1 MEKEYVIGLN
11 RGVDTVQFWQDVEK
25 ITTLDNIPNRA
36 VEVANPR
43 SGSNRLTHYYL
54 TDEEAEMIRQDER
67 VYCVEIPADQR
78 DDISIG
84 FRATQTANFTR
95 ANDIDNNGFV
105 DATGSARNWGLLRSR
120 YKTNNYGTS
129 FDISGSYYYTSDGK
143 GVDVVIQDS
152 GIQKD
157 HPEFTDI
164 DGNSRVQ
171 EINWYTASG
180 LSGSQSNYLYTDY
193 DGHGTH
199 CAGIAAGKTFG
210 FARGARIYAQKLA
223 GLEGSADPYDGI
235 PIADAFDTIRLWH
248 LSKSGSRPTVVNMSW
263 GYGTNLSAGG
273 VTNINYRGTNYT
285 SSSDIQGEFGIATY
299 NASQTWRINA
309 RVSSVDVEIQEM
321 IDAGIIICIAAG
333 NLNYKIDVPGGLDY
347 DNYFTKGG
355 TNYYYHRGSSPYDDE
370 AFIVGSVSYNSPSA
384 TTDKKSSF
392 SNAGP
397 GVNIY
402 APGHFIMSAES
413 NVFNSDHTTADYNLN
428 SSYKQAILSGTSM
441 ASPQV
446 AGVAA
451 LALQGSP
458 KAKPQ
463 QIREAFLNNATS
475 NILIS
480 GSDPNGWSTGGSL
493 NTARQQGIGFG
504 TQNEALMT
512 TGFNFPSRY
521 SCTEEYNGSSWSAGG
536 TTINARSLA
545 AGAGTQNAG
554 LITGGYNGSDRIS
567 CTEEYDG
574 SSWTAG
580 GALIN
585 ARAELGGAGTQ
596 NAGIAFGGWCSPTV
610 FSATE
615 EYNGTSWSA
624 GGNLIAARSS
634 LAGAGTQNAGLAIG
648 GSISGF
654 GVTCTEEYNG
664 SSWSTGGTLISGRQK
679 LASSGT
685 QNAGIAIAGFNT
697 SFTRS
702 STTELYNGS
711 SWSTSCNLNC
721 GYESLSGA
729 GSTTSALAFGGVNT
743 PGNVVACTE
752 EFTSGPTYVNNC
764 DYSSDSTMGGP
775 TKMLWN
781 RYGQDPSPFS
791 HSGSINISTSILL
804 S

>member
-11 RGVDTVQFWQDVEK
+11 RGIDTNQFWQDVEK

-36 VEVANPR
+36 IEVANPR

-67 VYCVEIPADQR
+67 VYCVEIPANQR

-84 FRATQTANFTR
+84 FRATQTENFTK
-95 ANDIDNNGFV
+95 ANNGV
-105 DATGSARNWGLLRSR
+105 DAVGSARNWGLLRSR
-120 YKTNNYGTS
+120 YNYNNYGTS
-129 FDISGSYYYTSDGK
+129 TDLSGSYYYTLDGE
-143 GVDVVIQDS
+143 GVDIVIQDS

-157 HPEFTDI
+157 HPEFTNKNGI
-164 DGNSRVQ
+164 SRVQ

-180 LSGSQSNYLYTDY
+180 MTGSQSAYLYTDY

-199 CAGIAAGKTFG
+199 VAGIAAGKTFG
-210 FARGARIYAQKLA
+210 FAKEARIYAQKLD

-235 PIADAFDTIRLWH
+235 PISDAFDTIRLWH
-248 LSKSGSRPTVVNMSW
+248 ASKSGSRPTVVNMSW

-273 VTNINYRGTNYT
+273 ITAVNYRG
-285 SSSDIQGEFGIATY
+285 SSVSGTEYATDYGIATY

-321 IDAGIIICIAAG
+321 IDAGIIVCIASG

-370 AFIVGSVSYNSPSA
+370 AFIVGSVSYLSPSA
-384 TTDKKSSF
+384 TTDEKSSF

-428 SSYKQAILSGTSM
+428 NSFKQAILSGTSM

-451 LALQGSP
+451 LALQVSP
-458 KAKPQ
+458 AAKPQ
-463 QIREAFLNNATS
+463 SVREALINNATS

-480 GSDPNGWSTGGSL
+480 GSDPNGWSTGGNLINRRES
-493 NTARQQGIGFG
+493 AAGFG
-504 TQNEALMT
+504 TQNEAVMASGRLSNPFLT
-512 TGFNFPSRY
+512 
-521 SCTEEYNGSSWSAGG
+521 CTEEYGGSSWTAGGATINARYSLTGFGTQNAGAITSGYITPSSTNCTEEYDGSSWSAGG
-536 TTINARSLA
+536 NTINTHGFDPGS
-545 AGAGTQNAG
+545 AGVQNAG
-554 LITGGYNGSDRIS
+554 IIFGGYNGAYLS

-574 SSWTAG
+574 SSWSAG
-580 GALIN
+580 GTLIT
-585 ARAELGGAGTQ
+585 ARYILAGAGTQ
-596 NAGIAFGGWCSPTV
+596 NSTLAAGGHPYKNRC
-610 FSATE
+610 TE
-615 EYNGTSWSA
+615 EYNGTSWSTGGAVISGRAGA
-624 GGNLIAARSS
+624 GG
-634 LAGAGTQNAGLAIG
+634 GGTQNAGVIFG
-648 GSISGF
+648 GYGYPGAHI
-654 GVTCTEEYNG
+654 C
-664 SSWSTGGTLISGRQK
+664 
-679 LASSGT
+679 
-685 QNAGIAIAGFNT
+685 
-697 SFTRS
+697 
-702 STTELYNGS
+702 TTELYDGS
-711 SWSTSCNLNC
+711 SWSTSFNMNQARYHM
-721 GYESLSGA
+721 GSA
-729 GSTTSALAFGGVNT
+729 GTQAAGLAFGGQGCNPT
-743 PGNVVACTE
+743 FNILSCTE
-752 EFTSGPTYVNNC
+752 EFTSGPTYVTNC
-764 DYSSDSTMGGP
+764 DYSGDSTMGGP

-781 RYGQDPSPFS
+781 RFGQDPNPFN
-791 HSGSINISTSILL
+791 HSGSMNISTSILL

>member
-11 RGVDTVQFWQDVEK
+11 KEVDTVQFWQDVEK
-25 ITTLDNIPNRA
+25 TTTLDNIPNRA

-54 TDEEAEMIRQDER
+54 TDEEAEMIRQDKR

-78 DDISIG
+78 EDISIG
-84 FRATQTANFTR
+84 FRATQTENFTK
-95 ANDIDNNGFV
+95 ANDIDSNGNV
-105 DATGSARNWGLLRSR
+105 DAVGSARNWGLLRSR

-129 FDISGSYYYTSDGK
+129 FDISGSYYYTSDGE

-157 HPEFTDI
+157 HPEFTDK

-180 LSGSQSNYLYTDY
+180 LSGSQSNLYTDY

-210 FARGARIYAQKLA
+210 FAKGARIYAQKLS
-223 GLEGSADPYDGI
+223 GLEGSSDPYNGI

-285 SSSDIQGEFGIATY
+285 SSSNIQSEFGIATY
-299 NASQTWRINA
+299 NSSETWRINA

-321 IDAGIIICIAAG
+321 IDAGIIVCIASG
-333 NLNYKIDVPGGLDY
+333 NLNYKIDVPSGLDY
-347 DNYFTKGG
+347 NNNFTHGG
-355 TNYYYHRGSSPYDDE
+355 TDYYYHRGSSPYDDE

-413 NVFNSDHTTADYNLN
+413 NVFNSDHTTANYNLN

-463 QIREAFLNNATS
+463 SVREALINNATS

-480 GSDPNGWSTGGSL
+480 GSDPNGWSTGGNLINNRES
-493 NTARQQGIGFG
+493 AAGFG
-504 TQNEALMT
+504 TQNEAVMAS
-512 TGFNFPSRY
+512 GRVNFPY
-521 SCTEEYNGSSWSAGG
+521 CT
-536 TTINARSLA
+536 
-545 AGAGTQNAG
+545 
-554 LITGGYNGSDRIS
+554 
-567 CTEEYDG
+567 C
-574 SSWTAG
+574 
-580 GALIN
+580 
-585 ARAELGGAGTQ
+585 
-596 NAGIAFGGWCSPTV
+596 
-610 FSATE
+610 TE

-624 GGNLIAARSS
+624 GGATINARYGLTGFGTQNAGAISSGYIHPSNTNCTEEYDGSSWSAGGATINTHGAIPGAAGTQNEGIIFGGFNGSYLSCTEEYDGTSWTTGGALSTARYS
-634 LAGAGTQNAGLAIG
+634 LAGAGTQNSTLAAGG
-648 GSISGF
+648 HPYKNR
-654 GVTCTEEYNG
+654 CTEEYNG
-664 SSWSTGGTLISGRQK
+664 SSWATGGAVISGR
-679 LASSGT
+679 AGAGGGGT
-685 QNAGIAIAGFNT
+685 QNAGVIFGGYGYPGAH
-697 SFTRS
+697 SC
-702 STTELYNGS
+702 TTELYDGS
-711 SWSTSCNLNC
+711 SWSTSFNMIQARYNM
-721 GYESLSGA
+721 GSAGTQASG
-729 GSTTSALAFGGVNT
+729 LAFGGQGCNPT
-743 PGNVVACTE
+743 FNVLTCTE
-752 EFTSGPTYVNNC
+752 EFTSGNNYVPNC

-781 RYGQDPSPFS
+781 RYGQDPSPIS
-791 HSGSINISTSILL
+791 YSGSMNISTSILL

>member
-11 RGVDTVQFWQDVEK
+11 RGIDTNQFWQDVEK

-36 VEVANPR
+36 IEVANPR

-67 VYCVEIPADQR
+67 VYCVEIPANQR

-84 FRATQTANFTR
+84 FRATQTENFTK
-95 ANDIDNNGFV
+95 ANDVDGNSVV

-120 YKTNNYGTS
+120 YNYNNYGTS
-129 FDISGSYYYTSDGK
+129 TDLSGSYYYTLDGE
-143 GVDVVIQDS
+143 GVDIVIQDS

-157 HPEFTDI
+157 HPEFTDKNGI
-164 DGNSRVQ
+164 SRVQ

-180 LSGSQSNYLYTDY
+180 MTGSQSAYLYTDY

-199 CAGIAAGKTFG
+199 VAGIAAGKTFG
-210 FARGARIYAQKLA
+210 FAKEARIYAQKLD

-235 PIADAFDTIRLWH
+235 PISDAFDTIRLWH
-248 LSKSGSRPTVVNMSW
+248 ASKSGSRPTVVNMSW

-273 VTNINYRGTNYT
+273 ITAVNYRG
-285 SSSDIQGEFGIATY
+285 SSVSGTEYATDYGIATY

-321 IDAGIIICIAAG
+321 IDAGIIVCIASG

-370 AFIVGSVSYNSPSA
+370 AFIVGSVSYLSPSA
-384 TTDKKSSF
+384 TTDEKSSF

-413 NVFNSDHTTADYNLN
+413 NVFSSDHTTADYNLN
-428 SSYKQAILSGTSM
+428 NSFKQAILSGTSM

-451 LALQGSP
+451 LALQVSP
-458 KAKPQ
+458 AAKPQ
-463 QIREAFLNNATS
+463 SVREALINNATS

-480 GSDPNGWSTGGSL
+480 GSDLNGWSTGGSL
-493 NTARQQGIGFG
+493 NTARHSGIGFG

-536 TTINARSLA
+536 TTINARSLGT
-545 AGAGTQNAG
+545 GAGTQNAG

-567 CTEEYDG
+567 CTEEYNG

-580 GALIN
+580 GDLIN
-585 ARAELGGAGTQ
+585 ARQELGGAGTQ
-596 NAGIAFGGWCSPTV
+596 NAGLAFGGWCSPTL
-610 FSATE
+610 F
-615 EYNGTSWSA
+615 
-624 GGNLIAARSS
+624 
-634 LAGAGTQNAGLAIG
+634 NA
-648 GSISGF
+648 
-654 GVTCTEEYNG
+654 TEEYNG
-664 SSWSTGGTLISGRQK
+664 SSWSTGGTLITSRAALAGAGTQNAGLAVGGSVSGVGRGCTEEYNGTSWSTGGSLISGRQK

-685 QNAGIAIAGFNT
+685 QNAGIAIAGFN
-697 SFTRS
+697 SSLSRS
-702 STTELYNGS
+702 SATELYNGS
-711 SWSTSCNLNC
+711 SWSTSFNLNC
-721 GYESLSGA
+721 EYESLSGA

-764 DYSSDSTMGGP
+764 DYSGDSTMGGP

-781 RYGQDPSPFS
+781 RFGQDPNPFN
-791 HSGSINISTSILL
+791 HSGSMNISTSILL